1 MCLLTLLFSLQY
13 LSESGFGNDN
23 EFFITQPLSCFVFHL
38 LNINPTLF
46 SSVPPPSNHVIMKI
60 IEKKFKKSWL
70 LDYIDIEGTRLGSEI
85 SHTRTDLT
93 A

>member
-60 IEKKFKKSWL
+60 IEKKF
-70 LDYIDIEGTRLGSEI
+70 
-85 SHTRTDLT
+85 
-93 A
+93 